1 MLPKLP
7 MICNENL
14 RELVSLDIRVVSSAN
29 CEILAS
35 CIGWE
40 DLCLYNLALVVFS
53 RQVRNS
59 TDNMKRNGLSGYP

>member
-7 MICNENL
+7 MICNENF

-35 CIGWE
+35 CRLGRLMPLQFGSCRIFK
-40 DLCLYNLALVVFS
+40 AS
-53 RQVRNS
+53 NS
-59 TDNMKRNGLSGYP
+59 TDNIKRNGLSGYP